1 MTSYQEAVEMILEC
15 IGATEVVE
23 QSLVTCLN
31 QVAAEDVFSPFDLPR
46 TDTAGPD
53 GYAVKSS
60 DIVTAG
66 RDNPVALEIIGA
78 VQAGGLPNKEVRHGT
93 AVRIMTGSVM
103 PKGADCVVNFENTD
117 EPGDKSGPNPANPKQ
132 VRIHVA
138 AAQGFGVRVAGS
150 DSSKGELIVAK
161 GTAIGPGQI
170 AALAAH
176 GMSCVK
182 VYRRPVVAIISTGN
196 ELIPPGRPL
205 PPAKTYDSNT
215 AALATLIR
223 HYGGTPKVIGIARDT
238 LRSVE
243 GKIRKAMTADAVITS
258 GGASRGDYDLIRL
271 ALGRIGTQVFSRI
284 NMGPGASVAFG
295 LIDTPG
301 GDGVNGSIP
310 LFALAGPPSGCLV
323 NFETLVRPALLK
335 MLGYVDVRHPEIEA
349 EALDD
354 SPSARRMA
362 FARWSRLQKTDGR
375 YQVRLDGAMGS
386 FPSIAASN
394 ALTIIPEGF
403 SFKAGE
409 TIPVLPLDWKI
420 G

>member
-1 MTSYQEAVEMILEC
+1 MTNYQEAVERILEC

-31 QVAAEDVFSPFDLPR
+31 QVVAEDVFSPFDLPR

-53 GYAVKSS
+53 GYAVKST
-60 DIVTAG
+60 DIGAAD
-66 RDNPVALEIIGA
+66 RDNAVTLEIIDT
-78 VQAGGLPNKEVRHGT
+78 VQAGGLPKKEVRHGT
-93 AVRIMTGSVM
+93 AVRIMTGSIM
-103 PKGADCVVNFENTD
+103 PEGADCVVRFEDTD

-132 VRIHVA
+132 VRIYVA
-138 AAQGFGVRVAGS
+138 APPGFCVRVAGCE
-150 DSSKGELIVAK
+150 SSKGELIVAK

-196 ELIPPGRPL
+196 ELIRAGRPL
-205 PPAKTYDSNT
+205 APGKTYDSNT
-215 AALATLIR
+215 AALIALIQ
-223 HYGGTPKVIGIARDT
+223 HYGGVPKVIGIARDT
-238 LRSVE
+238 LQSVE
-243 GKIRKAMTADAVITS
+243 EKIRKAMTADAVITS

-271 ALGRIGTQVFSRI
+271 ALGRIGRQVFSRI

-295 LIDTPG
+295 LIDTPA
-301 GDGVNGSIP
+301 GDGAKGSIP
-310 LFALAGPPSGCLV
+310 LFALAGPTSGCLV

-335 MLGYVDVRHPEIEA
+335 MLGYADVRHPEIEA

-362 FARWSRLQKTDGR
+362 FARWSTLQKIDGR

-409 TIPVLPLDWKI
+409 TIPVLPLDWKF